1 MININW
7 STLLFQIFNFV
18 VMVVILTRFFFKPVV
33 RILDER
39 AKRVTNALDEAERRE
54 KEAADAYAEYQEK
67 LSQTQQ
73 QVAALRQQAQQDLD
87 QARKSALGET
97 REEIEKMRK
106 QAELELGDA
115 RQKAIRQHQRDLGQ
129 LATTLSEKLM
139 RDAGGEAFQRASIA
153 QFVDQLAA
161 LAVDAYRAVLEDTE
175 SEVVHLQLNSARE
188 LDAGVR
194 AQIETWVQ
202 EKTDKPVDIKY
213 RIDANLIAGATM
225 RLGDVVVDGSLAGQ
239 LQRLGERYTAD
250 LEQIQE

>member
-18 VMVVILTRFFFKPVV
+18 IMVVILTRFFFKPVV

-39 AKRVTNALDEAERRE
+39 SKRVTSALDEATRRE
-54 KEAADAYAEYQEK
+54 KEAAEAYAQYQER

-87 QARKSALGET
+87 QARKRTLGET

-106 QAELELGDA
+106 QAELEIGDA
-115 RQKAIRQHQRDLGQ
+115 RQKAIHQHHRDLGQ

-139 RDAGGEAFQRASIA
+139 RESGGETFQRASIA

-161 LAVDAYRAVLEDTE
+161 LPADAYRNVLEDPE
-175 SEVVHLQLNSARE
+175 SEVVHIQLTSARE

-194 AQIETWVQ
+194 AQIEAWIQ
-202 EKTDKPVDIKY
+202 GKTDKPVDTKY
-213 RIDANLIAGATM
+213 RIDADLIAGATM